1 MIVVMNRM
9 TVPDNLRKRF
19 EEVFATRAGAV
30 DTRPGFIR
38 AEILRPHKG
47 NEYIVMTQWE
57 SDTHFRDWV
66 GSPEYIEGHKRVSQF
81 TDENG
86 KSLLNSKIDK
96 YDVFAI

>member
-1 MIVVMNRM
+1 MIIVMNRM
-9 TVPDNLRKRF
+9 TVPDDFRKKF

-57 SDTHFRDWV
+57 SEDDFQGWV
-66 GSPEYIEGHKRVSQF
+66 GSPEYIEGHKRVGQF
-81 TDENG
+81 ADEKG
-86 KSLLNSKIDK
+86 NSFLTSRIEK

>member
-30 DTRPGFIR
+30 DIRPGFIR

-57 SDTHFRDWV
+57 SEADFHGWV
-66 GSPEYIEGHKRVSQF
+66 SSPEYIEGHKRVGQF
-81 TDENG
+81 ADDNG
-86 KSLLNSKIDK
+86 KSYLTSRIDK